1 MTNISLTEYRA
12 MNHRLI
18 AAATLLLLVSTLP
31 AKAQNA
37 YDVVIL
43 GGRVMDPET
52 GRDEIANVGIA
63 DGQIRAIT
71 VDDITG
77 RQIIDASGQIVA
89 PGFIDILASM
99 RQEKDAHEFKIGD
112 GVTTVLGMHGGPID
126 VAGYARDHAAVGPL
140 VNYAA
145 TVSLSLIHISEP
157 TRPERIGVCER

>member
-1 MTNISLTEYRA
+1 

-18 AAATLLLLVSTLP
+18 AAAALLLLVSALP
-31 AKAQNA
+31 TKAQDA

-77 RQIIDASGQIVA
+77 RQII
-89 PGFIDILASM
+89 
-99 RQEKDAHEFKIGD
+99 
-112 GVTTVLGMHGGPID
+112 
-126 VAGYARDHAAVGPL
+126 
-140 VNYAA
+140 
-145 TVSLSLIHISEP
+145 LSLIHI
-157 TRPERIGVCER
+157 